1 MTRILPAVVV
11 FAVAAPL
18 AAYAQAPSSG
28 SSAPTAAPAGQS
40 PSLEQLAKEEAAR
53 RKAAEANGT
62 APKKV
67 YTNDDLKPAPPP
79 PGVSDTS
86 GDRAKAGDSTADGKK
101 TDAKDPKDAEGGDK
115 AQGGDKAADDKTP
128 PEQTPKYWHDRMQ
141 QAQDDLQHNQMY
153 AEALQSRING
163 LSADFAARDDPYQRA
178 QIADDRQKALAELS
192 RVHDEI
198 DKGKQ
203 RISTIEEDAR
213 KANIPAGW
221 IR

>member
-11 FAVAAPL
+11 FAIAAPL
-18 AAYAQAPSSG
+18 AAYAQAQSSG
-28 SSAPTAAPAGQS
+28 SSASTAAPAGQS
-40 PSLEQLAKEEAAR
+40 PSLEQLAKDEAAR

-79 PGVSDTS
+79 PNAAG
-86 GDRAKAGDSTADGKK
+86 AAGDQAKSADTAA
-101 TDAKDPKDAEGGDK
+101 DAQKANPKDAQSGEK
-115 AQGGDKAADDKTP
+115 TADDKTP
-128 PEQTPKYWHDRMQ
+128 SEQTPKYWHDRMQ

-163 LSADFAARDDPYQRA
+163 LAADFAARDDPNQRA
-178 QIADDRQKALAELS
+178 QIADDRQKALAELN

-203 RISTIEEDAR
+203 RIADIEEDAR